1 MIKMTAL
8 QVLLSER
15 FVIKSKNVEQFLMV
29 KDGLKAC
36 KKFIEEK
43 LGYTIVLQPDFIKLE
58 KIPGLAE
65 AWMGIEDFTSIR
77 EYQMLCYLL
86 IFLED
91 KEVEQQFV
99 LSEIVE
105 FLSIQFVP
113 DKPDWTDF
121 STRKQLVR
129 VIKYV
134 LNVGLVKQNDG
145 DENSFSRDEEAEVL
159 YENTGISK
167 YFLRY
172 FGIDIMGFDSPA
184 DFEST
189 AWGILDE
196 DRGIVRRQRIY
207 RRLLLSPGVYRDD
220 EQNEDFAYIRNQRS
234 QIEQDFQK
242 FLACDLHVHRSSAYL
257 VLDDTKSLGRIFPRG
272 NATDELILFLF
283 TYLRKV
289 INIEPTP
296 AGEQIIVSSEE
307 LEFHLLHG
315 IESIKLFLPKTY
327 QAKGSLFLVQE
338 TIAKMIYY
346 GFIEQSAGDMIIYP
360 IVGKLTAYYK
370 ELEGKI
376 HEQK

>member
-1 MIKMTAL
+1 MTAL
-8 QVLLSER
+8 QILLNER
-15 FVIKSKNVEQFLMV
+15 FVIKSKNVERFLMV
-29 KDGLKAC
+29 KDGLKEC

-43 LGYTIVLQPDFIKLE
+43 LGYTIVLQPNFIKLE

-65 AWMGIEDFTSIR
+65 AWMGIEDFTTIR

-91 KEVEQQFV
+91 KEIEQQFV
-99 LSEIVE
+99 LSEITE
-105 FLSIQFVP
+105 FLSLQFTS
-113 DKPDWTDF
+113 DELKWTDF
-121 STRKQLVR
+121 PTRKQLVR

-134 LNVGLVKQNDG
+134 LDVGLIKQNDG
-145 DENSFSRDEEAEVL
+145 DENGFARDEEAEVL

-184 DFEST
+184 DFDST
-189 AWGILDE
+189 TWGNLDE

-257 VLDDTKSLGRIFPRG
+257 VLDDMKSLGRTFPRG
-272 NATDELILFLF
+272 NAADDLVLFLF
-283 TYLRKV
+283 THLRKM
-289 INIEPTP
+289 IKTPPTLV
-296 AGEQIIVSSEE
+296 GEQTIVSVEE
-307 LEFHLLHG
+307 FEFHLLHG
-315 IESIKLFLPKTY
+315 IKSIRLFLPKTQ
-327 QAKGSLFLVQE
+327 QAKSDLILTQE
-338 TIAKMIYY
+338 VIARMIHN
-346 GFIEQSAGDMIIYP
+346 GFIKRNEDNIIIYP

-370 ELEGKI
+370 DTEGDA